1 MHSCW
6 SIFNSVLLA
15 FGLNVFDSNSLVK
28 MLWKIII
35 KKKEGKPSQPPGP
48 NPFPPARFPFP
59 PPHRSGPN
67 GPGRCAPSPLS
78 PPTGPR
84 ASVSPIPPSFF
95 LPAVL
100 EQETIPHRIGSAD
113 PAISLPSA
121 QSDHYKASSIAPSTC
136 FRI

>member
-1 MHSCW
+1 MLDFICSQNL
-6 SIFNSVLLA
+6 ILKG
-15 FGLNVFDSNSLVK
+15 FGKL
-28 MLWKIII
+28 
-35 KKKEGKPSQPPGP
+35 KKKEEKKNSRTRLGGQLAVRPKLASSARTLSLSLLSLADGWGP
-48 NPFPPARFPFP
+48 
-59 PPHRSGPN
+59 H
-67 GPGRCAPSPLS
+67 
-78 PPTGPR
+78 
-84 ASVSPIPPSFF
+84 VSALSFF